1 MQAASGKGYF
11 PGNYLGLEAA
21 VKDDGRYHK
30 EPGHWAYFSFTETEG
45 EPLKVTAK
53 AFPTADCNVCHQSN
67 AKDDWV
73 FTQFYPVLRA
83 AKAK

>member
-1 MQAASGKGYF
+1 
-11 PGNYLGLEAA
+11 
-21 VKDDGRYHK
+21 
-30 EPGHWAYFSFTETEG
+30 
-45 EPLKVTAK
+45 LKVTAK